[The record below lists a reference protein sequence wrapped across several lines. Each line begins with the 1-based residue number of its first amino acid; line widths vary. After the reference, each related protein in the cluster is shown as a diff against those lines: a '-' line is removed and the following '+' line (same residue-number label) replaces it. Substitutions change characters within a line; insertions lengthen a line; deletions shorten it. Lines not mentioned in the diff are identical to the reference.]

1 MYALEA
7 QKETLAAAKRPKA
20 QRMREGVASMRVFLN
35 PGHDPLYDSGAV
47 NAALGLRECD
57 VAADIGARVKL
68 YLELVGMEVFLM
80 QSDNLAWESRHL
92 ERWNAAVT
100 DEANKWRA
108 DVFVSLHCNAADGE
122 AHGTETL
129 IYARGG
135 KAERLA
141 RAIEWQ
147 ITTSLGTK
155 DRGIKERPELIVL
168 HATAMP
174 AVLVEMAFID
184 HLPEARLLVDKAD
197 VFARAIAR
205 AVTDYEA
212 EMMTTASS

>member
-1 MYALEA
+1 
-7 QKETLAAAKRPKA
+7 
-20 QRMREGVASMRVFLN
+20 MRVFLN

-47 NAALGLRECD
+47 NDALGLRECD
-57 VAADIGARVKL
+57 VAADIGERVKL
-68 YLELVGMEVFLM
+68 YLELVGLEVFLM

-100 DEANKWRA
+100 DEANRWRA
-108 DVFVSLHCNAADGE
+108 DIFVSLHCNAADGE
-122 AHGTETL
+122 AHGTESL

-135 KAERLA
+135 RAERLA
-141 RAIEWQ
+141 RAITWQ
-147 ITTSLGTK
+147 ITTSLGTT

-168 HATAMP
+168 HATTMP

-184 HLPEARLLVDKAD
+184 HLPEAKLLTEKAD

-205 AVTDYEA
+205 GITDYESELSEGFA
-212 EMMTTASS
+212 ASAGAWTARPIE

>member
-1 MYALEA
+1 
-7 QKETLAAAKRPKA
+7 
-20 QRMREGVASMRVFLN
+20 MRVFLN

-47 NAALGLRECD
+47 NDARGLRECD
-57 VAADIGARVKL
+57 VAADIGERVKL
-68 YLELVGMEVFLM
+68 YLELVGLEVFLM

-100 DEANKWRA
+100 DEANRWHA
-108 DVFVSLHCNAADGE
+108 DIFVSLHCNAADGE
-122 AHGTETL
+122 AHGTESL

-135 KAERLA
+135 RAERLA
-141 RAIEWQ
+141 RAITWQ
-147 ITTSLGTK
+147 ITTSLDTT

-168 HATAMP
+168 HATTMP

-184 HLPEARLLVDKAD
+184 HLPEAKLLTEKAD

-205 AVTDYEA
+205 GITDYESELSAGVAASA
-212 EMMTTASS
+212 EAWTARPIE

>member
-1 MYALEA
+1 
-7 QKETLAAAKRPKA
+7 
-20 QRMREGVASMRVFLN
+20 MRVFLN

-47 NAALGLRECD
+47 NAELGLRECD
-57 VAADIGARVKL
+57 VAADIGERVKL
-68 YLELVGMEVFLM
+68 YLELVGIEVFLM

-100 DEANKWRA
+100 DEANKWCA
-108 DVFVSLHCNAADGE
+108 DIFISLHCNAADGE

-129 IYARGG
+129 IYERGTR
-135 KAERLA
+135 AERLA
-141 RAIEWQ
+141 RAIGWQ
-147 ITTSLGTK
+147 ITTSLGTT
-155 DRGIKERPELIVL
+155 DRGVKERPELIVL

-184 HLPEARLLVDKAD
+184 HLPEAKLLIEKAD

-205 AVTDYEA
+205 GITDYEA
-212 EMMTTASS
+212 EMQAGESGASALSE